1 MKSVPVAVLVA
12 LLSFS
17 AMAAV
22 PNVQQS
28 YDAGKDELVHL
39 LTAIDLAPP
48 EGAHRGEFDL
58 SAMLY
63 FSGARIAGP
72 PKRAVLAVMWIG
84 LERKFSTPAV
94 LAVEIDGS
102 EVFKT
107 AASHNEEIDGGTIDE
122 NVSADVDVALLKRM
136 AASETVT
143 VRVDELRFR
152 LGDVHRTRL
161 RELLRAAE

>member
-1 MKSVPVAVLVA
+1 MKTIPFAICLV
-12 LLSFS
+12 LLSPA

-22 PNVQQS
+22 PHIQQS
-28 YDAGKDELVHL
+28 YHAEKDELVHM
-39 LTAIDLAPP
+39 LTAIDLAPST
-48 EGAHRGEFDL
+48 GTHRGEFDL

-72 PKRAVLAVMWIG
+72 PKHAVLAILWIG

-94 LAVEIDGS
+94 LAVEIDGA

-107 AASHNEEIDGGTIDE
+107 AASHHEEIDGGTIDE
-122 NVSADVDVALLKRM
+122 NVSAELDVALLKRI
-136 AASETVT
+136 AESESVI
-143 VRVDELRFR
+143 VRVDELRFA
-152 LGDVHRTRL
+152 LGDVHRARL